1 MYALRDLQKA
11 RKIVVAAS
19 ESRIAVIG
27 NCSTQFFSQA
37 IEGLG
42 KLNGLN
48 TKVFDTDYN
57 QIEAQLIDPN
67 SDVYEFNPKTIVL
80 WLGTGK
86 LYEEFMEGDTV
97 TRQCFADYCLKRMQ
111 DYWDYVEKY
120 SNARLLQM
128 NFPEYNDMALGSYS
142 CKIESTF
149 VYQIRRLNY
158 LLQETASK
166 RQNIYIVDIL
176 TIQMRI
182 GLETFSNPQL
192 YYSSKMEI
200 SMEALPFAAKAV
212 VDILLAMEGRVKKC
226 IILDLDNTLWG
237 GVIGDDGLAGIEIGE
252 FGKGH
257 VFTNIQYWLKSL
269 KEYGIILAVCSK
281 NDEEIARE
289 PFERHKEMVLRLT
302 DITLFVANW
311 NDKATNIKLI
321 QESLNIGMDSIVF
334 IDDNPFERNLVKQ
347 RIPELEVPDLPE
359 DPAEWLLFLQ
369 NRNYFETTSY
379 STETNERTKMYQQEY
394 ERKKLAVAFESID
407 DYLASLEMTGTC
419 EVFESQ
425 RYPRIAQLTQR
436 SNQFNLR
443 TIRYTENDIQMIAE
457 DSSYIPLF
465 FTLKDKFGDYGIISI
480 VILKKQSEKVLF
492 IDSWLMSCRVLK
504 RGMEEF
510 VMNKI
515 VSIARKRGVETI
527 IGEYV
532 PTSKNAMVKDLYLKL
547 GFSTLEKGR
556 YELNI
561 SAYVESKTLIQ
572 EEQK

>member
-1 MYALRDLQKA
+1 MYTLRDLQKA
-11 RKIVVAAS
+11 RKIVVSSS

-67 SDVYEFNPKTIVL
+67 SNVYQFSPKTIVL

-86 LYEEFMEGDTV
+86 LYEEFMEEDTV
-97 TRQCFADYCLKRMQ
+97 TRKYFADHCLKRIQ

-128 NFPEYNDMALGSYS
+128 NFPEFNDMALGSYS
-142 CKIESTF
+142 CKIDSTF

-166 RQNIYIVDIL
+166 RQNVYIVDIL

-200 SMEALPFAAKAV
+200 SMEALPFVAKAV

-226 IILDLDNTLWG
+226 IVLDLDNTLWG

-257 VFTNIQYWLKSL
+257 VFTNIQYWLKLL

-281 NDEEIARE
+281 NDEETARE
-289 PFERHKEMVLRLT
+289 PFERHKEMVLRLA
-302 DITLFVANW
+302 DISLFVANW

-334 IDDNPFERNLVKQ
+334 IDDNPFERNLVKK

-379 STETNERTKMYQQEY
+379 STETNDRTKMYQQEY
-394 ERKKLAVAFESID
+394 ERKKLAVTFESID
-407 DYLASLEMTGTC
+407 DYLESLEMIGTC
-419 EVFESQ
+419 EVFEPE
-425 RYPRIAQLTQR
+425 RYPRISQLTQR

-556 YELNI
+556 YELKI

-572 EEQK
+572 EE